1 MLRRAARPGRRR
13 RLQAPL
19 HRARQRTQRRVR
31 RVPVHRCR
39 TGIPPAAPFRRR
51 ACRRVAGRLRPPLG
65 RRSGDVGRRTGR
77 GRNGCG
83 RPSRAVR
90 RAVDPRAAHDWK
102 HNVSALALAVVSPSP
117 FALDDERTYRVWRER
132 KLASAPQSVD
142 DIVVEV
148 RDPRRLT
155 AAERNALIARCRRAN
170 MAIYASPVLDADK
183 DIARRLGQQL
193 GLTHLDANWLA
204 EDDGISSLR
213 VDGDARGE
221 FIPYTNQPIKWHT
234 DGYYDPPRPAQRG
247 PVFSRRAASGDLRMH
262 YTHRTKS
269 VVWRNDVA
277 TRAAV
282 AALRA
287 LLDCDN
293 RFVLRAR
300 LAAGMGLVC
309 NNVLHDRCG
318 FTDDANAPR
327 LLYRARYRDRV
338 AGSEHSHEETP
349 R

>member
-1 MLRRAARPGRRR
+1 M
-13 RLQAPL
+13 
-19 HRARQRTQRRVR
+19 
-31 RVPVHRCR
+31 
-39 TGIPPAAPFRRR
+39 
-51 ACRRVAGRLRPPLG
+51 
-65 RRSGDVGRRTGR
+65 
-77 GRNGCG
+77 
-83 RPSRAVR
+83 
-90 RAVDPRAAHDWK
+90 
-102 HNVSALALAVVSPSP
+102 SALALAVVSPSP

-234 DGYYDPPRPAQRG
+234 DGYYNPPGRSIDAMVLHCVRPAAEGGANALLDHEIAYILLRDADPEHVRALSAPDAMVIPPREHASRDGDPPRPAQRG
-247 PVFSRRAASGDLRMH
+247 PVFSRRAATGDLRMR

-269 VVWRNDVA
+269 VVWRNEAA